1 MQPEPPEKLRRLAV
15 QSIDDLFRLAHQFDC
30 GTPKP
35 LYRGQSSY
43 EWPLETRL
51 ERNVPEFVRKETG
64 LEVYEYRVLTEAQRR
79 LHHFV
84 EKLPDDDDLLSW
96 LALLR
101 HSGVPTRLLDATRS
115 FYVACY
121 FALRDAKPNC
131 DAAIWIFDR
140 LSIDREFSTWGLE
153 DDSSWLRNTPFTG
166 AQYGDPYYWPMPKK
180 HRDRASP
187 PTIESLRKGE
197 FWWLDHAATL
207 DAALRGYIEK
217 PGLAVAE
224 PFWLSRRLDVQQGAF
239 LIPFNVRLSFQEN
252 LMSHLRMAFD
262 DAPEDVVPQEQQGLE
277 ELWGNFKV
285 IKLRIP
291 CALHGLLRV
300 KLESMNI
307 RELTLFPDLEGA
319 LAHLSGFI
327 PIDGR

>member
-101 HSGVPTRLLDATRS
+101 LDTVEFQLDSLTPHDHSTSLATLRS
-115 FYVACY
+115 ETPSLTAM
-121 FALRDAKPNC
+121 LRYGY
-131 DAAIWIFDR
+131 
-140 LSIDREFSTWGLE
+140 SIDCRLIG
-153 DDSSWLRNTPFTG
+153 SSRHG
-166 AQYGDPYYWPMPKK
+166 ASKMT
-180 HRDRASP
+180 R
-187 PTIESLRKGE
+187 
-197 FWWLDHAATL
+197 
-207 DAALRGYIEK
+207 
-217 PGLAVAE
+217 
-224 PFWLSRRLDVQQGAF
+224 
-239 LIPFNVRLSFQEN
+239 
-252 LMSHLRMAFD
+252 
-262 DAPEDVVPQEQQGLE
+262 
-277 ELWGNFKV
+277 
-285 IKLRIP
+285 
-291 CALHGLLRV
+291 HG
-300 KLESMNI
+300 
-307 RELTLFPDLEGA
+307 
-319 LAHLSGFI
+319 
-327 PIDGR
+327 